1 MNWLKKYWAWVT
13 MAVAAAVGAVMAA
26 ASGRRRSP
34 QPQAPPAPSLPPVEI
49 PPVGTSPSDD
59 YEKNR
64 KPVVVGKKIV
74 IDDLNSRHG
83 N

>member
-1 MNWLKKYWAWVT
+1 MEFLKKYWAWVT
-13 MAVAAAVGAVMAA
+13 MAVAAAVGAVIAA
-26 ASGRRRSP
+26 VSGRRRSP
-34 QPQAPPAPSLPPVEI
+34 PPTPPAPSLPPVDI